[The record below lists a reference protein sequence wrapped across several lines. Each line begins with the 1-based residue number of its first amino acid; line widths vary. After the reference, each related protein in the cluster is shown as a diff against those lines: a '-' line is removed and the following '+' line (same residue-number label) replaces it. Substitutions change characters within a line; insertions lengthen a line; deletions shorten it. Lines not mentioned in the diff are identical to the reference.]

1 MAYKNLIMKR
11 TTTILI
17 LLLAVFSMNGQEIV
31 ATWSGAIDTPNGN
44 LRINFHISE
53 VDEGYTTTFD
63 SPDQNAFG
71 IPVDTT
77 KYEKP
82 DLTLKVNKIDFLF
95 EGTLTGEETINGTMK
110 QMGQSM
116 ELNLTKKEE

>member
-1 MAYKNLIMKR
+1 MKR
-11 TTTILI
+11 TTTISV
-17 LLLAVFSMNGQEIV
+17 LLLAVFALYGQEILG
-31 ATWSGAIDTPNGN
+31 TWTGAIDAPNGQ

-53 VDEGYTTTFD
+53 AETGHSATMD

-77 KYEKP
+77 VYKKP
-82 DLTLKVNKIDFLF
+82 DLRIKINQYNFSY
-95 EGTLTGEETINGTMK
+95 EGTLTGETVIKGTMM
-110 QMGQSM
+110 QMGQTL